1 VLTQPLK
8 KTVARSARASL
19 RNATVGKL
27 PARGQAAHGGG
38 EVRRVG
44 RGLRSKA
51 ISTALRFRCPGSAR
65 AGAYGTEE
73 APDNRG
79 APRLSRPCGLTFELR
94 RPVRWAA
101 LGPRRIMEPATGLR
115 GPRVARLAGS
125 PLERGVRPQS
135 CRSVPRW
142 SDLGPEP
149 WFRSEDTGPAR
160 AVPRRCFRRL
170 PAGRE
175 APSAG
180 RCRPPAHLTATETSL
195 RRAAAPALMVT
206 APLET
211 PN

>member
-1 VLTQPLK
+1 MACSLSSWLV
-8 KTVARSARASL
+8 RASRADL
-19 RNATVGKL
+19 AATLTIHGDPEARFRLLQSRDYELDEVGL
-27 PARGQAAHGGG
+27 CGCCALHRC
-38 EVRRVG
+38 
-44 RGLRSKA
+44 
-51 ISTALRFRCPGSAR
+51 STAVRWK
-65 AGAYGTEE
+65 GA
-73 APDNRG
+73 
-79 APRLSRPCGLTFELR
+79 LCCLTFELR